1 MVAAFASLFIQSATG
16 GFTFSIFLPAMT
28 AELGWSRSTLVASA
42 SVGFV
47 TAALAGPLLGRVVDR
62 RGPKLVM
69 VCSVLGMGVALAGG
83 GVVAEP
89 WQFYFFIGVLSG
101 VSRSAL
107 QSVLPGAMIANWFN
121 RKRSTAYGI
130 AAMAPPV
137 GNFILPPIL
146 TFFVAGMGW
155 RVGWYAMG
163 AIAVAVGILPA
174 LFLAR
179 RIEGSVW
186 QPDGD
191 AAPGTPEAA
200 AAGAKPAPLPV
211 VDWTTH
217 EAMHSP
223 GFWTVAAGMA
233 LVLLAPN
240 TSILFLFSYLSDS
253 GMDPGTAAVAISMV
267 SGLQVVSRLV
277 FWGPLIGRV
286 GSVRWVLPFWGGMLF
301 ASSVIFGLAHGEFWS
316 FVAAATLGVAIGGN
330 LVLHLQIWP
339 EYFGRKAVGSIIGT
353 AQMVQGIN
361 QAVVPLGLAW
371 LLDAT
376 GSFSVMYLTLAGFV
390 AVGLVLL
397 TKVGRPAHPSAR
409 KVEAAR

>member
-1 MVAAFASLFIQSATG
+1 
-16 GFTFSIFLPAMT
+16 
-28 AELGWSRSTLVASA
+28 
-42 SVGFV
+42 VGFV
-47 TAALAGPLLGRVVDR
+47 NAALAGPWIGRIVDR

-69 VCSVLGMGVALAGG
+69 VLSVLGMGVALAGG
-83 GVVAEP
+83 GVVTEP
-89 WQFYFFIGVLSG
+89 WQFYFFIGILSG

-121 RKRSTAYGI
+121 RKRSAAYGI
-130 AAMAPPV
+130 AAMAPPL
-137 GNFILPPIL
+137 GNFLLPPIVTL
-146 TFFVAGMGW
+146 VVAGFGW
-155 RVGWYAMG
+155 RYGWFAMG

-174 LFLAR
+174 LFLAC
-179 RIEGSVW
+179 RIEGTGW

-191 AAPGTPEAA
+191 AAPLPGEAQ
-200 AAGAKPAPLPV
+200 AAGAKAAPAQAM
-211 VDWTTH
+211 DWTAH
-217 EAMHSP
+217 EAMHSA
-223 GFWTVAAGMA
+223 GFWMVAAGMA

-240 TSILFLFSYLSDS
+240 TSIIFLFSYLSHS
-253 GMDPGTAAVAISMV
+253 GMEPGTAAVAISMV
-267 SGLQVVSRLV
+267 SGLQVVSRMV
-277 FWGPLIGRV
+277 FWGPLISKV
-286 GSVRWVLPFWGGMLF
+286 GSVRWVLPFWGGMLL
-301 ASSVIFGLAHGEFWS
+301 ASSITFGLAHGEFWS

-376 GSFSVMYLTLAGFV
+376 SSFSVMYLTLGAFV

-397 TKVGRPAHPSAR
+397 TKVGRPAHPSLRTAT
-409 KVEAAR
+409 AL